1 MVNKGSAVHLVRVL
15 PLVALV
21 ARLGGLL
28 ATPDA
33 AAGAARYE
41 IPADEF
47 FDPMYNPCAGEIIEF
62 TGTVLWIEN
71 ETPEGMVVH
80 ISGIGASAVGQDSG
94 DVYQV
99 NGGLQ
104 WVWKING
111 SETFLHNFRWIGSE
125 PGQRFHMH
133 ELYRATY
140 TPDGGLAVEREV
152 LDIECR

>member
-1 MVNKGSAVHLVRVL
+1 MVNKGSAVHLAKIV

-21 ARLGGLL
+21 ALLGGLV
-28 ATPDA
+28 AAPAD

-41 IPADEF
+41 VPADEF
-47 FDPMYNPCAGEIIEF
+47 FGPMYNPCAGEIIEF

-71 ETPEGMVVH
+71 ETPNGMVLH
-80 ISGIGASAVGQDSG
+80 ISGIGLSAVGQDSG

-104 WVWKING
+104 SVWKING